1 MPKNNPRGF
10 TLIMTISLM
19 VLLTMIAIGVLSMS
33 SISLRQVNQ
42 STAMAE
48 ARANA
53 RLSLMMAIGDLQKQ
67 LGPDNRITATA
78 DQFLTGTTSSG
89 AAGLPQKHY
98 VGAYRS
104 WDAAVDLR
112 PTPAFLQ

>member
-1 MPKNNPRGF
+1 
-10 TLIMTISLM
+10 
-19 VLLTMIAIGVLSMS
+19 
-33 SISLRQVNQ
+33 
-42 STAMAE
+42 
-48 ARANA
+48 
-53 RLSLMMAIGDLQKQ
+53 MMAIGDLQKQ

-112 PTPAFLQ
+112 PTPAFLQWFVSGTRADLINKNWVLNPNIGKGKQF